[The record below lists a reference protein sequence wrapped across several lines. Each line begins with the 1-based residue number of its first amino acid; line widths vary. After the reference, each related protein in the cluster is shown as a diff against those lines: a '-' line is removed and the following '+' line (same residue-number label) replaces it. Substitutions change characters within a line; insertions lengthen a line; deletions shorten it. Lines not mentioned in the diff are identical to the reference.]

1 MLYPSLRAKC
11 GEKEIAGFWPGKKS
25 GHSLI
30 HITEDLSSSEDEEKY
45 GITLLSLSFIFFSL
59 IVTLFISPRS
69 QKEGLSLELR
79 SVKTVTHINSYL
91 ASQNLLMFTV

>member
-1 MLYPSLRAKC
+1 MLYPSLSAKC
-11 GEKEIAGFWPGKKS
+11 EGDSCCWPGKRS

-30 HITEDLSSSEDEEKY
+30 HITEEVSSSEDEEEKY

-69 QKEGLSLELR
+69 QKESLSLELR
-79 SVKTVTHINSYL
+79 SVRTVTHINSYL
-91 ASQNLLMFTV
+91 ASQTSLMFTV